1 MKKTQVKDSIRNIR
15 KQIVSYLSILVIS
28 MLAVLTFLGINYS
41 AEAIRANSSKF
52 YADTNFRDVEIVST
66 YLITPDDLEA
76 IRADEGV
83 EDVEGVYRTG
93 CRVYGDDGITGVMV
107 VSLTERINVPLVVEG
122 RLPQNENECVIE
134 PEVSSSTGLDIGDT
148 ISVLNSHH
156 VMPEYL
162 NRCDYVITGIVR
174 HPDHSCVSNISPGA
188 RYVMVLPEA
197 FDSEALD
204 GCYMAAV
211 ASIAGADQF
220 RMMDDEYHNYIS
232 DTVNRLNGLA
242 DERAIIRY
250 NEVRNAAS
258 DRIDEGQDQIDEAGE
273 ELQESRDELDQRWQ
287 EYYDGVAQ
295 LNDAEQ
301 ELSEAEAQLA
311 DARNRL
317 SEGGLQLEEGRAQL
331 ESVEA
336 QLAEARARLD
346 STRAQLDSGWA
357 QLEEGRQRLDAY
369 AVQIEQGRIQLN
381 DAQTQLEAARLR
393 LQQAQ
398 SELELGRQGLIAGY
412 AQIEDSKTV
421 IRNNLRQA
429 IVDVLGEDIAN
440 RIDWSESSYVID
452 PDDPQ
457 ASAQLLHI
465 TNGITIDLQRSLGDN
480 IFAVI
485 SSLGIPEDE
494 LRAAYE
500 RATGRIIEIIDGRP
514 VLQFIVDVIVES
526 YNVIDNRY
534 NDYASYARLWDEQH
548 GQYIAAL
555 NLYNQGMAA
564 YNAALEQFNAG
575 QSAFDAGL
583 AQYNEG
589 IAQYNDGLAQ
599 YYAARDQY
607 LAGEDEY
614 AAGLAEYNA
623 RLAELAQAEA
633 QYEEGQIQYQEGL
646 EQYQEGLEQ
655 YQQGQEDLAEGLDLL
670 NEGEEAYDEGLAQY
684 EEGQARLQD
693 AMDDLEKLNQ
703 CHWNLLTPEGNAG
716 FFQIRTDARNVS
728 DMGGTFA
735 LVFIL
740 VGALVIYAT
749 VGRIIDEQRNLVG
762 VSKALGM
769 YNREIFMKYLSFG
782 VTATVIGS
790 ILGIVLGYFFIQSI
804 YLTLYGENYTFNM
817 DHHSIIIWLTAVVFV
832 AGLALSSVTVWFA
845 CSTLMRS
852 SAITLMQD
860 RVPDIKRS
868 KKKSGRGKG
877 SLYSN
882 MILLNMLSDKKRVLV
897 TIVSI
902 AGSCTLLV
910 TGMALNFSINNS
922 IDAQFND
929 VEVYDLKIT
938 YDLNISGRVQ
948 DQIERVLQEQGLSY
962 LPVSSSFTSYDSNG
976 KLGVFELLTTDFG
989 SIDQYIERHDINT
1002 NEIYTGA
1009 GSGIWIFQRLAE
1021 TLDIGAGDTLTLYDS
1036 SLNPHEV
1043 SIAGVFTEYVGQQ
1056 VLMSNELY
1064 EEVFNET
1071 PQYNTLLV
1079 NQNGSD
1085 CTEAVER
1092 ISGLNGFIS
1101 SRDTVERYN
1110 HAKAL
1115 SSVLDY
1121 ISALFVAAAGLMAYF
1136 ILLNLVNMYVH
1147 QKTHELTI
1155 MRINGFTV
1163 GETIRYVSLELIVST
1178 VLGIILGLGLGS
1190 LLSYRV
1196 VCLLESLSLHIIRD
1210 IQFKAWGYAAFITVI
1225 FATLVSAW
1233 ALRKVRR
1240 LKLTDINNE

>member
-1 MKKTQVKDSIRNIR
+1 MKKTQVKDSLRNIR

-28 MLAVLTFLGINYS
+28 MLAVLTYLGINYS
-41 AEAIRANSSKF
+41 AEAIKTNSSKF
-52 YADTNFRDVEIVST
+52 YAETNFRDVEIVST

-76 IRADEGV
+76 IMADEGV
-83 EDVEGVYRTG
+83 DDVEGVYRTS
-93 CRVYGDDGITGVMV
+93 CRVYGEDKVTGVMV
-107 VSLTERINVPLVVEG
+107 VSLTERINVPLVIEG

-134 PEVSSSTGLDIGDT
+134 PEVSSSTGLGIGDT

-156 VMPEYL
+156 VMPQYL

-197 FDSEALD
+197 FDSEELE

-220 RMMDDEYHNYIS
+220 RMMDDDYLNYIS

-250 NEVRNAAS
+250 NEVRDVAS
-258 DRIDEGQDQIDEAGE
+258 DRINEGQDQIDEAGE

-301 ELSEAEAQLA
+301 ELNEAEAQLA

-331 ESVEA
+331 DSA
-336 QLAEARARLD
+336 ASQLAEARSRLD
-346 STRAQLDSGWA
+346 NTRAQLDSGWA
-357 QLEEGRQRLDAY
+357 QLEAGRIQLESY

-381 DAQTQLEAARLR
+381 DAQAQLEAARLR

-412 AQIEDSKTV
+412 AQIEESKTN

-429 IVDVLGEDIAN
+429 ITDVLGEDIAN
-440 RIDWSESSYVID
+440 RIDWSESSSVID
-452 PDDPQ
+452 PDDPE
-457 ASAQLLHI
+457 ASAAILHI
-465 TNGITIDLQRSLGDN
+465 SSGLTIDLQSSLGDN
-480 IFAVI
+480 LFAAI
-485 SSLGIPEDE
+485 SSLGIPEEE

-500 RATGRIIEIIDGRP
+500 RTTGRIIEIVDGRP
-514 VLQFIVDVIVES
+514 VLQFIVDIIVES
-526 YNVIDNRY
+526 YNLIDNRY
-534 NDYASYARLWDEQH
+534 NEYAGYARLWDEQH
-548 GQYIAAL
+548 VQYIAAL
-555 NLYNQGMAA
+555 SLYNQGMTA
-564 YNAALEQFNAG
+564 YNTALEQYNAG
-575 QSAFDAGL
+575 QDAFDIGL
-583 AQYNEG
+583 SQYNEYV
-589 IAQYNDGLAQ
+589 ASYNNGLAQ

-623 RLAELAQAEA
+623 RLAEFTQAQA

-655 YQQGQEDLAEGLDLL
+655 YRQGQEDLAEGLDML
-670 NEGEEAYDEGLAQY
+670 NEGEEAYDEGRARY
-684 EEGQARLQD
+684 EEGQVRLQE
-693 AMDDLEKLNQ
+693 AMDGLEKLNQ

-716 FFQIRTDARNVS
+716 FFQIRNDARNVS

-749 VGRIIDEQRNLVG
+749 VGRLIDEQRNLVG

-782 VTATVIGS
+782 VTATAIGS
-790 ILGIVLGYFFIQSI
+790 ILGIILGYFFIQSV
-804 YLTLYGENYTFNM
+804 YLTLYGENYTFDM
-817 DHHSIIIWLTAVVFV
+817 DHHSIIIWLTLVVFV

-860 RVPDIKRS
+860 RVPNIKRS
-868 KKKSGRGKG
+868 KKKSGRSKG
-877 SLYSN
+877 SLYAN

-902 AGSCTLLV
+902 AGSCILLV
-910 TGMALNFSINNS
+910 TGMAMNFSINNS

-929 VEVYDLKIT
+929 VEVYDLKIS
-938 YDLNISGRVQ
+938 YDLNQSNRVQ
-948 DQIERVLQEQGLSY
+948 DRIERVLQEQGLSY
-962 LPVSSSFTSYDSNG
+962 IPVRSSYTSYDSNG
-976 KLGVFELLTTDFG
+976 KLGVFELLTADFG
-989 SIDQYIERHDINT
+989 SIDHYIERHDIHSG
-1002 NEIYTGA
+1002 EIYTGG

-1056 VLMSNELY
+1056 VLISTELY
-1064 EEVFNET
+1064 EEVFNE
-1071 PQYNTLLV
+1071 PLQYNTFLV
-1079 NQNGSD
+1079 NLNGSD
-1085 CTEAVER
+1085 CTDTVER
-1092 ISGLNGFIS
+1092 ISDLKGFIS
-1101 SRDTVERYN
+1101 ARDTQDRYN
-1110 HAKAL
+1110 HAKDL

-1121 ISALFVAAAGLMAYF
+1121 ISALFVVASGLMAYF

-1147 QKTHELTI
+1147 QKTHELII

-1163 GETIRYVSLELIVST
+1163 RETIRYVSLELIVST

-1196 VCLLESLSLHIIRD
+1196 VCLLESLTLHIIRD
-1210 IQFKAWGYAAFITVI
+1210 IQFKAWLYAAFITAV

-1233 ALRKVRR
+1233 ALRNVKR
-1240 LKLTDINNE
+1240 LKLTDINN